1 MSLAIWHNSSK
12 RRNVEIYR
20 VRYKRVINQ
29 THVWQLLQ
37 PNIQMQIPDM
47 IRTECSLYLLFNYNV
62 QLVFEFYNAMIFL
75 RYK

>member
-47 IRTECSLYLLFNYNV
+47 IRTECSLYLLFNYIV

>member
-47 IRTECSLYLLFNYNV
+47 IRTECLLYLLFNYNV
-62 QLVFEFYNAMIFL
+62 QLVFEFYNAMIFFAL
-75 RYK
+75 